1 MSLRSASAR
10 RPADLGRRSLVFL
23 FLLLLALVAVPV
35 LTHPVPPLSDYANH
49 LARMHIIATVSHNPD
64 LARFYHIEWAVIPN
78 LMMDLVVPLME
89 RFANVYV
96 AGEIY
101 TIASFALIVF
111 GTLALN
117 RALFGLWSATPLLA
131 FPLLYNGIFL
141 IGVMNYIFGIGLALL
156 ALAAWVSLRERG
168 WRYPVAVACVLA
180 LFLCHLVALGVYG
193 IGVLAFEIARLLERR
208 DEPLSRRF
216 LSLCL
221 AGLPFLAALPLLAL
235 SPTLGLSGENYWQ
248 PQGKVAGVEMIIN
261 VYYDV
266 VAFGLT
272 GAVAVAG
279 VWALRRGLVRTAS
292 LLLPLLIVGALVYL
306 ALPRTAFATYMA
318 DQRVPVALAFMVLAC
333 VRVDLRGRMVRRGFV
348 VLLVALLAIR
358 VAEVQ
363 IMWTQLTQWTTGFQQ
378 SIAAIRPGS
387 RVMVAYADPRGGG
400 NPKDLGL
407 VHAACLAI
415 IEKSALVTTAFTVPG
430 KQILRVNSAYQNFVD
445 TEDGFPPTVE
455 QLVLAEDSETPDGP
469 RYWDHWPAHF
479 DYVYLLFTEPGDL
492 NPDTD
497 RLELVSEGSR
507 FQLYRVKPPA

>member
-168 WRYPVAVACVLA
+168 WRYPVAVACV
-180 LFLCHLVALGVYG
+180 
-193 IGVLAFEIARLLERR
+193 
-208 DEPLSRRF
+208 
-216 LSLCL
+216 
-221 AGLPFLAALPLLAL
+221 
-235 SPTLGLSGENYWQ
+235 
-248 PQGKVAGVEMIIN
+248 
-261 VYYDV
+261 
-266 VAFGLT
+266 
-272 GAVAVAG
+272 
-279 VWALRRGLVRTAS
+279 
-292 LLLPLLIVGALVYL
+292 
-306 ALPRTAFATYMA
+306 
-318 DQRVPVALAFMVLAC
+318 
-333 VRVDLRGRMVRRGFV
+333 
-348 VLLVALLAIR
+348 
-358 VAEVQ
+358 
-363 IMWTQLTQWTTGFQQ
+363 
-378 SIAAIRPGS
+378 
-387 RVMVAYADPRGGG
+387 
-400 NPKDLGL
+400 
-407 VHAACLAI
+407 
-415 IEKSALVTTAFTVPG
+415 
-430 KQILRVNSAYQNFVD
+430 
-445 TEDGFPPTVE
+445 
-455 QLVLAEDSETPDGP
+455 
-469 RYWDHWPAHF
+469 
-479 DYVYLLFTEPGDL
+479 
-492 NPDTD
+492 
-497 RLELVSEGSR
+497 
-507 FQLYRVKPPA
+507 